1 MASSQ
6 KVDEMIPIALARL
19 LKSKL
24 SEVKG
29 GRRRSIRNCFR
40 DLGQL
45 SQRHF
50 RSRAPGTMKTRR
62 QSCVHSIKSSFAM
75 HADYTSFFKAPLY
88 STHTL
93 LANMEDANSLLLDKI
108 CSHSVLSRPS
118 LRH

>member
-75 HADYTSFFKAPLY
+75 HADYKLLQSSSLQHSHTSCKHGRCKQPFA
-88 STHTL
+88 
-93 LANMEDANSLLLDKI
+93 
-108 CSHSVLSRPS
+108 
-118 LRH
+118 